1 MKKSLFENLT
11 EVYKEIENDFKSS
24 STKIKVGLIYAFNG
38 TGKTRL
44 SRLFNDLLEDKVLCF
59 NSMFQD
65 EFAWDNNKSTLNI
78 NVHSWIV
85 KFIQEQGLEN
95 SIENNYPF
103 ELEIE
108 ITGFF
113 TTTGD
118 AVDRF
123 KANAIAIM
131 YPYVRAI
138 VSTYTALANIPPL
151 ILPAINVNALLEQQ
165 NNNKKRTE

>member
-1 MKKSLFENLT
+1 MGSINSVLRFENYIINKIQYT
-11 EVYKEIENDFKSS
+11 KNENYQNNEETKKEIDVDLSIKPN
-24 STKIKVGLIYAFNG
+24 IKVDEEKMIVN
-38 TGKTRL
+38 L
-44 SRLFNDLLEDKVLCF
+44 STYIFK
-59 NSMFQD
+59 
-65 EFAWDNNKSTLNI
+65 
-78 NVHSWIV
+78 
-85 KFIQEQGLEN
+85 N

>member
-1 MKKSLFENLT
+1 MESINSVLRFENYIINKIQYT
-11 EVYKEIENDFKSS
+11 KNENYQNKVENNEEAKKGIDVDLSIKPNIQVNGEKMIVNLSTYIFK
-24 STKIKVGLIYAFNG
+24 
-38 TGKTRL
+38 
-44 SRLFNDLLEDKVLCF
+44 
-59 NSMFQD
+59 
-65 EFAWDNNKSTLNI
+65 
-78 NVHSWIV
+78 
-85 KFIQEQGLEN
+85 N

-113 TTTGD
+113 TTQGD

-131 YPYVRAI
+131 YPYVRAV

-165 NNNKKRTE
+165 NNK

>member
-1 MKKSLFENLT
+1 MIVNLST
-11 EVYKEIENDFKSS
+11 YIFK
-24 STKIKVGLIYAFNG
+24 
-38 TGKTRL
+38 
-44 SRLFNDLLEDKVLCF
+44 
-59 NSMFQD
+59 
-65 EFAWDNNKSTLNI
+65 
-78 NVHSWIV
+78 
-85 KFIQEQGLEN
+85 N